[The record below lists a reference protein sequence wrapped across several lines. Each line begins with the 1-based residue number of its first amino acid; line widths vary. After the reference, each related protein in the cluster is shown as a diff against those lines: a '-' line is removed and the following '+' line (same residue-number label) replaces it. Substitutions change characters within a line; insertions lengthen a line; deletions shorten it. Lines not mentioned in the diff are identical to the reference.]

1 MQRPPFYV
9 LFFSDLQIAILT
21 LDHCHNRG
29 NVKLNVLTSEY
40 KDFSGAVSEKIEV
53 VFVKHLTVLVSGSG
67 SNMQSIAASANRGV
81 LKGLAEI
88 VLIISNNPNAY
99 ALKRAEDD
107 NIKTVCVERRSFK
120 DEKSFN
126 TAILEELQNVE
137 SDIVCLAGYTKMIGH
152 EIIDVYRGRMLNIH
166 PALLPKFGGKGMYGY
181 HVHEAVV
188 KAGEK
193 KSGATVHFVEGEYD
207 TGEIIMQREVKV
219 FKSDTPQ
226 DVAKKVLA
234 VEHRIYPKAIKKVI
248 ENGL

>member
-1 MQRPPFYV
+1 VKR
-9 LFFSDLQIAILT
+9 LT
-21 LDHCHNRG
+21 
-29 NVKLNVLTSEY
+29 
-40 KDFSGAVSEKIEV
+40 I
-53 VFVKHLTVLVSGSG
+53 LVSGFG
-67 SNMQSIAASANRGV
+67 SNMQSIVDSVNGGI

-99 ALKRAEDD
+99 TLKRAENE
-107 NIKTVCVERRSFK
+107 NIKVVCIERKSFE

-126 TAILEELQNVE
+126 GTILEELQNVE
-137 SDIVCLAGYTKMIGH
+137 TDIVCLAGYIRMIGQ

-166 PALLPKFGGKGMYGY
+166 PALLPKFGGKGMYGH

-188 KAGEK
+188 KSGEK

-207 TGEIIMQREVKV
+207 TGKIIIQREVEV

-234 VEHRIYPKAIKKVI
+234 VEHRIYPEAIKKVI
-248 ENGL
+248 ENGLCENS

>member
-1 MQRPPFYV
+1 MKR
-9 LFFSDLQIAILT
+9 LT
-21 LDHCHNRG
+21 
-29 NVKLNVLTSEY
+29 
-40 KDFSGAVSEKIEV
+40 I
-53 VFVKHLTVLVSGSG
+53 LVSGSG
-67 SNMQSIAASANRGV
+67 SNMQSIADSTNRGI

-88 VLIISNNPNAY
+88 VLVISNNPNAY
-99 ALKRAEDD
+99 DLKRAENG
-107 NIKTVCVERRSFK
+107 NIKVVCIERKDFE

-126 TAILEELQNVE
+126 GTILEELQNIKT
-137 SDIVCLAGYTKMIGH
+137 DIVCLAGYIRMIGQ

-193 KSGATVHFVEGEYD
+193 KSGATVHFVEEKYD
-207 TGEIIMQREVKV
+207 TGKIIIQHEVEV

-234 VEHRIYPKAIKKVI
+234 VEHRIYPEAIKKVI
-248 ENGL
+248 KNEL